1 MSTVTCIAPV
11 NIAVIKYWGKRDE
24 TLILPTND
32 SISVTLDTEHLHAK
46 TTVMASPNFKQDRVW
61 LNGQEEDI
69 KNPRLQNCLTE
80 IRKRTEDTSGISK
93 WKVHICS
100 ENNFPTA
107 AGLASSAAGYACLV
121 AALAKLFKVKGDITS
136 IARVGSGSA
145 CRSVLGG
152 FVKWSMGSEPNGSDS
167 IAKQLAPATHW
178 PDMRILVL
186 VVNDARK
193 KDSSVIGMRRTMET
207 SDLFKHRVKYVVPD
221 RVNKMQ
227 QAIAKKDFKTFAE
240 HTMKDS
246 NSMHATCLDSYPPV
260 IYMNSI
266 SHEVIHF
273 IHAYNDAVNEVKV
286 AYTFDAGPNAVLYIL
301 EKNVAEFL
309 GVLDY
314 YFPPPETDLTRYY
327 KGLPIEKIKHSDEL
341 VNNMNLK
348 RQSPGCFKYVIHT
361 QIGSGPK
368 YLDKPKDHL
377 LNEKGLPINLS

>member
-32 SISVTLDTEHLHAK
+32 SISITLDTEHLHAK
-46 TTVMASPNFKQDRVW
+46 TTVMASPNFKEDRIW

-80 IRKRTEDTSGISK
+80 IRKRTEDSSRIGK

-121 AALAKLFKVKGDITS
+121 AALAKLYEVKGDISS

-145 CRSVLGG
+145 CRSVYGG
-152 FVKWSMGSEPNGSDS
+152 FVKWSMGSQPNGSDS
-167 IAKQLAPATHW
+167 IAEQIAPATHW
-178 PDMRILVL
+178 SEMRILVL
-186 VVNDARK
+186 VVNDSKK
-193 KDSSVIGMRRTMET
+193 KDSSVIGMKRTMET
-207 SDLFKHRVKYVVPD
+207 SDLYKHRVKHVVPD

-227 QAIAKKDFKTFAE
+227 QAIIKKDFKTFAE

-246 NSMHATCLDSYPPV
+246 NSLHAVCLDAYPPV

-266 SHEVIHF
+266 SHEIINF
-273 IHAYNDAVNEVKV
+273 IHAYNNAANEVKV
-286 AYTFDAGPNAVLYIL
+286 AYTFDAGPNAVLYLL
-301 EKNVAEFL
+301 EENVEQFL
-309 GVLDY
+309 GALHY
-314 YFPPPETDLTRYY
+314 FFPPSETDLSKYY
-327 KGLPIEKIKHSDEL
+327 KGLPIEIKHSDEL
-341 VNNMNLK
+341 VNNINFK
-348 RQSPGCFKYVIHT
+348 KQTFGHFKYIIHT
-361 QIGSGPK
+361 RIGSGPK
-368 YLDKPKDHL
+368 YLNQPKDHL
-377 LNEKGLPINLS
+377 LNEQGLPINLS